1 MLNIFKAYKAKR
13 AETKANKAKLK
24 AHQAETEMLQENLKL
39 QIEDALEAL
48 MLARQDEQY
57 ADEAHRE
64 VAIERVKI
72 AQDNLSNLYKQA
84 KILF

>member
-1 MLNIFKAYKAKR
+1 MLSIFAKMK
-13 AETKANKAKLK
+13 EQKANKLK
-24 AHQAETEMLQENLKL
+24 AQKKHEEDAMLQENIKF
-39 QIEDALEAL
+39 QIEEALEEL
-48 MLARQDEQY
+48 ELARQDEQY

-72 AQDNLSNLYKQA
+72 AQDKLNNLYKQA